1 MKQKVINAGPGTK
14 GRETVAVTCSKKT
27 KKDVTKK
34 KVTKIRRAKGTDT
47 F

>member
-14 GRETVAVTCSKKT
+14 GRETVSVTRSKKT
-27 KKDVTKK
+27 QKNEAKK